1 MICRVI
7 RREAVALVCPVCKID
22 TKTDTVD
29 GKLVLICKNPQCP
42 NYKQIVGGEIVWQSV
57 QLWPVR

>member
-22 TKTDTVD
+22 TKTDAVD

-42 NYKQIVGGEIVWQSV
+42 NYKQIVKEVK
-57 QLWPVR
+57 